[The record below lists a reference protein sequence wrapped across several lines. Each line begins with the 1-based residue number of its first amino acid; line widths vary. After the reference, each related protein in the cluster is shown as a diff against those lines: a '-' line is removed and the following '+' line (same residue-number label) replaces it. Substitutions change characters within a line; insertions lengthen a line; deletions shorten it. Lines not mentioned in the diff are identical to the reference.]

1 MKTSRRN
8 FLKKAAVTAPGM
20 AIIGTQGVPGTVNLK
35 EPEEVISDHMYED
48 GWLNVSECGASGSTF
63 QTIAV
68 TKSGSK
74 QITVANVG
82 DFKVGQGVMVS
93 KCNIRYEKIQMWS
106 TGIPYVT
113 DRRSVGNS
121 FEIRGYDGTAG
132 SWMIYVLDI
141 APSSNPAFRWTD
153 DLGRTWHPEVPVS
166 HDWQPLSG
174 GVEVKFN
181 QKDWDAGYSIAFGA
195 RDQLISRIEKIEGN
209 VLTLGDEAN
218 RTVSDAVV
226 RHNDT
231 FALQEAVDRGIKEK
245 LNVFVPVGHYILA
258 KTILVKD
265 ANALTIE
272 GASSVDTVLD
282 ISEGEGPC
290 FTLEDGTEIMIRNFR
305 LLGFMGFDEADKAGS
320 LATRGTKFVW
330 GFGLK
335 YCCAVDIN
343 NTERVLVENCHASR
357 MSGECFVAGGRSRGT
372 TKPGQSY
379 TQWITYRRCSV
390 TDSARNAFN
399 DTMHSVENTS
409 VLNCRIVD
417 VGGCTWESA
426 SRFVKFIGNYVRN
439 SGPVAIGNLGPSNR
453 ESNKIT
459 PENRNRMY
467 PELGSGQH
475 IVADNVFEGNVSY
488 GGRFGGRAIHSTW
501 GATQVIIRNNL
512 FINYNSSC
520 IEAFGNT
527 DATHYASA
535 NTIITG
541 NIFDLTCIG
550 QKPISRTALTI
561 SSNDAIVSDNQI
573 YVRGSADPL
582 VTAIRLREPAL
593 NVNIHD
599 NLIRNCGIGLVTEKA
614 MANVGEVKDNK
625 TFLRLNSQY
634 GLPQDR
640 IRPETVRGWTL
651 IWRSSEGTMQGIS
664 VIESFDPE
672 TLCFKLREP
681 HEMKMG
687 DRFDVIAPSL
697 NWTMHDNTV
706 TDCLRPVVLDSYGS
720 RTSIFKSNLVTRGN
734 TANVPHGIEVHG
746 CFQLVDNRLI
756 DFDENKA
763 IAMALYPDAIGRICK
778 SQYQGNIFENCSG
791 VINESQPEL
800 WKSSMTKNN
809 QAIECIGKIPK

>member
-1 MKTSRRN
+1 MNSSRRN
-8 FLKKAAVTAPGM
+8 FLKKAAITTPAVALLGAAQSM
-20 AIIGTQGVPGTVNLK
+20 PGTGNLYG
-35 EPEEVISDHMYED
+35 PDQVIADQKLAD
-48 GWLNVSECGASGSTF
+48 GWLNARDCGASGSIF
-63 QTIAV
+63 QTTSV
-68 TKSGSK
+68 TKSGSR
-74 QITVANVG
+74 QITVTNVG

-106 TGIPYVT
+106 TGIPYIT
-113 DRRSVGNS
+113 DRRPVENS
-121 FEIRGYDGTAG
+121 FEVRGYDGTAG

-141 APSSNPAFRWTD
+141 APSSTPSFRWTD

-166 HDWQPLSG
+166 HDWQPLAG

-181 QKDWDAGYSIAFGA
+181 QKDWEAGYSIAFGA
-195 RDQLISRIEKIEGN
+195 RDQLISRIERIEGN
-209 VLTLGDEAN
+209 VLTLQNEAN
-218 RTVSDAVV
+218 RTVNDAVV

-231 FALQEAVDRGIKEK
+231 VALQEAVDRGIKEM
-245 LNVFVPVGHYILA
+245 LNVFVPVGHYMLA
-258 KTILVKD
+258 KTILLKD
-265 ANALTIE
+265 ANAITIE
-272 GASSVDTVLD
+272 GASSVDTILD

-409 VLNCRIVD
+409 VLNCRIVN

-439 SGPVAIGNLGPSNR
+439 AGPVAIGNLGPSNR
-453 ESNKIT
+453 EADKVT
-459 PENRNRMY
+459 AENRNSMY
-467 PELGSGQH
+467 PELGAGQH
-475 IVADNVFEGNVSY
+475 IVADNVFESNVSY

-599 NLIRNCGIGLVTEKA
+599 NLIRNCGTGLVTEKGVS
-614 MANVGEVKDNK
+614 NVGEVKDNR
-625 TFLRLNSQY
+625 TFLRMNNTY

-651 IWRSSEGTMQGIS
+651 IWRSSDGSMKGTS

-672 TLCFKLREP
+672 TLCFRLREP
-681 HEMKMG
+681 LEMKTG
-687 DRFDVIAPSL
+687 DRFDVIAPSV
-697 NWTMHDNTV
+697 NWYIHGNTV

-720 RTSIFKSNLVTRGN
+720 RTSIFKDNLVARGN
-734 TANVPHGIEVHG
+734 TAKVQLGLEVHG
-746 CFQLVDNRLI
+746 KFQLLDNRFTG
-756 DFDENKA
+756 FDEEKA
-763 IAMALYPDAIGRICK
+763 IALA
-778 SQYQGNIFENCSG
+778 FVSG
-791 VINESQPEL
+791 CHRAC
-800 WKSSMTKNN
+800 M
-809 QAIECIGKIPK
+809 